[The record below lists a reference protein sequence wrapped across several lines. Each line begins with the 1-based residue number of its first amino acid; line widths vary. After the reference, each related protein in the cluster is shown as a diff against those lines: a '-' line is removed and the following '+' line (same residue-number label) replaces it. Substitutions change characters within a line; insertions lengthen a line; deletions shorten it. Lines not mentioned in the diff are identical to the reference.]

1 MENYSHRFQVN
12 LAGMIDILS
21 NHLYD
26 EKDVYIRE
34 LLQNATDAIRAR
46 KKIDSTLEGKIHAS
60 LTGDNNEKTLIVED
74 NGIGL
79 TEDEVHAFLA
89 TIANSSKGEKN
100 FDGESSNDF
109 IGRFGIGLLS
119 CFIVSDEIVMISTS
133 QKDGGTTE
141 WRGKADGTYSVRKI
155 ETDTREP
162 GTQVYLR
169 LRAGLEDHPEC
180 EDVEYLINTLK
191 KYGSSLES
199 NIIVEMNGLEEEINS
214 WTKQFSDKETL
225 STLSREQIIQYGEY
239 ILGTHFQ
246 DYFLIEN
253 ESGRTF
259 GIAYMIPHAV
269 QMNAIRKNTVFLNK
283 MFVTSEANNILPD
296 WSFFA
301 KCVIWTDELQPV
313 ASREAFYKNERL
325 TSVASELGVALKKG
339 IETLPEE
346 ALMKLLATHYLG
358 FKALASEDAPFLKL
372 IYPYLPV
379 RTLNGEEKLGD
390 IIAKN
395 DVIYYTYSV
404 DDFRQIKDIA
414 RSSGMGMT
422 LINGGYSYDSPFL
435 AQLSYF
441 VEGTEFVLIQPE
453 EMTDKLRPMTAD
465 EKQAYQP
472 ILTEMNSMM
481 AEFDTDVLIK
491 HFEPKDLPIIFI
503 HSTATQELRELERAV
518 EETTSVF
525 SDILESIQKE
535 QEPAPLAHLYLNLDN
550 ELIKRLFT
558 SGKTVKELSVI
569 VNVLYIQALLLGHY
583 PLKRKEMV
591 LMNQNMLR
599 ILEML

>member
-180 EDVEYLINTLK
+180 EEVEYLINTLK
-191 KYGSSLES
+191 KYGASLES
-199 NIIVEMNGLEEEINS
+199 NIIVEINGLEEEINS

-339 IETLPEE
+339 IETLPGE

-414 RSSGMGMT
+414 RSSGMT
-422 LINGGYSYDSPFL
+422 LINGGYSYDSPIL

-441 VEGTEFVLIQPE
+441 VEGTEFVLIEPE
-453 EMTDKLRPMTAD
+453 EMTNKLRPMTVS
-465 EKQAYQP
+465 EEQAYQP

-518 EETTSVF
+518 EETNSVF